1 VRRSILLF
9 ALTAL
14 GAAVPAT
21 AGAAEHQI
29 VSVDSNGTPASGI
42 NEAIAMTPSGRYV
55 LFASNADSLPG
66 PNVEDPRFMLLY
78 RRDLTTGVTRLVSRR
93 TNGDAVQI
101 QVEGDISSDGRY
113 VAFTTDSS
121 SPVGRGVYVR
131 DLLRHETLLAGR
143 VQQPLTDAYWPQL
156 SADGR
161 LIAFVGFRRDSEQI
175 YARDL
180 VAGRTRLLTP
190 DEDGRPS
197 SNTWVSA
204 PSISA
209 NGRYVAFEY
218 DGDALPHCD
227 NGAPKVY
234 EWKTRMTTCAVSGW
248 GADGPEYVNLS
259 RTGRFLAWHEY
270 TLRVTDLQTGSTRI
284 VPEYSD
290 GEFRPSWSAD
300 ERFLAFY
307 SPFPDAFPDGATS
320 LYDRI
325 ERSVTHV
332 VADCFP
338 AERALTRDA
347 SAAFVSC
354 RTSEDQQ
361 DAVVVTFTD

>member
-1 VRRSILLF
+1 VRRFIVLLTLTGLIA
-9 ALTAL
+9 AL
-14 GAAVPAT
+14 PAT
-21 AGAAEHQI
+21 AGAAENLI

-42 NEAIAMTPSGRYV
+42 NEAIAITPSGRYV
-55 LFASNADSLPG
+55 VFASNADSLPG
-66 PNVEDPRFMLLY
+66 PNVEDSQFMLLY
-78 RRDLTTGVTRLVSRR
+78 RRDLTTGVTRLVSRSPK
-93 TNGDAVQI
+93 GDAVPI

-113 VAFTTDSS
+113 VAFTTELS

-161 LIAFVGFRRDSEQI
+161 RIAFAGFRRDSEQI

-180 VAGRTRLLTP
+180 VAERTRLLTP
-190 DEDGRPS
+190 DADGRPS
-197 SNTWVSA
+197 SNTWVGP

-209 NGRYVAFEY
+209 DGRYVAFEY
-218 DGDALPHCD
+218 DGDALPNCD

-234 EWKTRMTTCAVSGW
+234 EWKTRTTTCAVSGW
-248 GADGPEYVNLS
+248 GADGPEYVSLS

-270 TLRVTDLQTGSTRI
+270 TFRVTDLQTGTTRL
-284 VPEYSD
+284 VPEHSE

-300 ERFLAFY
+300 ERFLAFHSY
-307 SPFPDAFPDGATS
+307 PDAFPDGATS

-354 RTSEDQQ
+354 RTSEGQL
-361 DAVVVTFTD
+361 DAVFVTFAD